1 MSALTQDPSNPGAAE
16 SVNIDRLIRRMS
28 FLKQKRPNDPEIKRL
43 QAQIKKAR
51 QQQQSAA
58 VPQTP
63 NEPTPESLSGDLY
76 EQFAGQAQQFNPATF
91 QSQYQPQFEQEME
104 RARKNIMGSFERR
117 NAEEFAKQQQ
127 SVEQTILERGLD
139 PTAPAAEALRKQLT
153 QRQDL
158 ARQEA
163 MSAAEQA
170 AYGIQQQGFEQAQ
183 NVALMPGS
191 IWQQFKEPYLGRAE
205 FQYQQQ
211 LGQQQFGYQ
220 KELQKMAERQRRWE
234 LRNQPRPGG
243 GGGGGSPQPGVFD
256 RYMEQEFLSR
266 YPQGGEQPRPD
277 PYSEAG
283 QAFLRGIATGTGQRL
298 ARGSTRIN
306 NG

>member
-1 MSALTQDPSNPGAAE
+1 MSALTQDPTNPAVTE

-43 QAQIKKAR
+43 QAQIKKA
-51 QQQQSAA
+51 QQQQQTAA
-58 VPQTP
+58 APPAPTQ
-63 NEPTPESLSGDLY
+63 PTPESMSGDLY
-76 EQFAGQAQQFNPATF
+76 QQFAGQAQQFNPNTF
-91 QSQYQPQFEQEME
+91 QSQYEPQFEQEME

-127 SVEQTILERGLD
+127 GVEQTILERGLD
-139 PTAPAAEALRKQLT
+139 PAGEAAAAVRKQLT

-163 MSAAEQA
+163 MSAAEDA
-170 AYGIQQQGFEQAQ
+170 AYEIQRQGFEQAQ

-211 LGQQQFGYQ
+211 LQQQQFGYQ

-234 LRNQPRPGG
+234 LRNQPRGG
-243 GGGGGSPQPGVFD
+243 GGGGGGGAPQPGVFD
-256 RYMEQEFLSR
+256 RYMEQEFLNR
-266 YPQGGEQPRPD
+266 YPQGGQLPQPD
-277 PYSEAG
+277 PLSEAG
-283 QAFLRGIATGTGQRL
+283 QAFLRGIAAGTGQQL
-298 ARGSTRIN
+298 ARG
-306 NG
+306 